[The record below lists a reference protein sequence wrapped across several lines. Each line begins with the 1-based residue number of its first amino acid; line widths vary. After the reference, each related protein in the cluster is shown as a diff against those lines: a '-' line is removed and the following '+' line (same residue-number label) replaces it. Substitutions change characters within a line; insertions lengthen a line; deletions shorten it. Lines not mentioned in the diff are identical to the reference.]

1 MNTKLNQWLQLI
13 KNDMKLFL
21 WLSLGVFL
29 FILFFQPFPLENFDY
44 NNQLLIAAGLG
55 GIILLLSIIIRT
67 LFPSREI
74 EEGYFQQTPKI
85 SKVISSL
92 LLLVSISVAFAFYLR
107 YVGSVKI
114 TFFIM
119 FKVVFIGLVAPVII
133 RLSDIFHALRRE
145 NENLLKEKKN
155 ALKKVADFE
164 YENFNKS
171 ITFQSDNV
179 TDNLTL
185 LISEVAFIKSAD
197 NYVEVV
203 FREGNV
209 FRKQL
214 LRNTLK
220 TIEQQLQPYSLFI
233 RCHRICIVNSYYISS
248 LDKIDNNQ
256 WISIKGYDEKLPVS
270 RQYLL
275 KIKDIAR

>member
-1 MNTKLNQWLQLI
+1 MNTKLNQWLQFI

-21 WLSLGVFL
+21 WISLGVFL
-29 FILFFQPFPLENFDY
+29 FILFFQPFPLENSDA
-44 NNQLLIAAGLG
+44 NNRLILVAGLG
-55 GIILLLSIIIRT
+55 GIVLLLSIIVRT

-74 EEGYFQQTPKI
+74 EESYFQQTPKI
-85 SKVISSL
+85 SKVISSVI
-92 LLLVSISVAFAFYLR
+92 LLVAISVAFAFYLH
-107 YVGSVKI
+107 YVGSVRI

-119 FKVVFIGLVAPVII
+119 FRVVFIALVAPVII
-133 RLSDIFHALRRE
+133 RLSDIFHALRHE
-145 NENLLKEKKN
+145 NESLLKDKKN

-171 ITFQSDNV
+171 ITFHSDNV

-233 RCHRICIVNSYYISS
+233 RSHRTCIVNTYYINS
-248 LDKIDNNQ
+248 LDKIENNQ

-275 KIKDIAR
+275 KIKDIVR

>member
-1 MNTKLNQWLQLI
+1 MNTRLNQWLQLI
-13 KNDMKLFL
+13 KNDMKLFI
-21 WLSLGVFL
+21 WISLGIFL
-29 FILFFQPFPLENFDY
+29 FILFFQPFPLENSDS
-44 NNQLLIAAGLG
+44 NNRLLIVAGLG
-55 GIILLLSIIIRT
+55 GIVLLLSIIVRT

-74 EEGYFQQTPKI
+74 EERYFQQTPKI
-85 SKVISSL
+85 SKVISSVI
-92 LLLVSISVAFAFYLR
+92 LLVAISVAFAFYLR
-107 YVGSVKI
+107 YVGSVRI

-119 FKVVFIGLVAPVII
+119 FKVVFVGLVAPVII
-133 RLSDIFHALRRE
+133 RLSDIFHALRHE
-145 NENLLKEKKN
+145 NENLLSDKKN

-171 ITFQSDNV
+171 ITFHSDNV

-185 LISEVAFIKSAD
+185 LISEVAYIKSAD

-203 FREGNV
+203 FREGKV
-209 FRKQL
+209 LRKQL

-220 TIEQQLQPYSLFI
+220 TIEQQLQPYPLFI

-248 LDKIDNNQ
+248 LEKIDNNQ
-256 WISIKGYDEKLPVS
+256 WISIKGFDEKLPVS

-275 KIKDIAR
+275 KIKEITR